1 MEHTKIRAMIVED
14 EPEALDLL
22 SGLLE
27 ATGLANVIAAT
38 SDPSEAIDLI
48 ATHEPEIL
56 FLDIRMPGI
65 SGFDIL
71 NDLNSIGIAMPHVVF
86 TTAHDEYAIKAF
98 DYAAFDYLLKPI
110 DPDRLTATLI
120 RHKAATNPS
129 NGAGAG
135 YGNSTGNGAGSITG
149 NDHSNST
156 GNSTGNGHS
165 HGAGNGNG
173 TLNGKKRETD
183 RQPSDL
189 NNEKILIFRGVTGV
203 TFIDTDDVVFIT
215 ADGNY
220 SSFHFISGRIETV
233 TTLIGNV
240 EMHLGRQFFRTGRS
254 CIINTAYLARIDMK
268 QMTCVFIR
276 GEREYRCEISRDK
289 VKMLMDHM
297 KSRIAEN

>member
-1 MEHTKIRAMIVED
+1 MEHQKIRAMIVED

-22 SGLLE
+22 SGLIE
-27 ATGLANVIAAT
+27 ATGLATVIAST
-38 SDPSEAIDLI
+38 TEPSEAIDLI
-48 ATHEPEIL
+48 EKNEPEIL
-56 FLDIRMPGI
+56 FLDIRMPGF
-65 SGFDIL
+65 SGFEIL
-71 NDLNSIGIAMPHVVF
+71 NELNRLGTATPHVVF

-110 DPDRLTATLI
+110 DPDRLATTLI
-120 RHKAATNPS
+120 RYNTAGKHP
-129 NGAGAG
+129 NGNGNDN
-135 YGNSTGNGAGSITG
+135 GNSF
-149 NDHSNST
+149 
-156 GNSTGNGHS
+156 GNSH
-165 HGAGNGNG
+165 GNGNG
-173 TLNGKKRETD
+173 HGKKAEAD
-183 RQPSDL
+183 RQPSVF

-203 TFIDTDDVVFIT
+203 TFIDTDEVVFIT

-240 EMHLGRQFFRTGRS
+240 EMHLGKQFFRTGRS

-289 VKMLMDHM
+289 VKLLMDHM

>member
-1 MEHTKIRAMIVED
+1 MNNPNPDNMDHQKIRAMIVED

-27 ATGLANVIAAT
+27 GTGLATVIAST
-38 SDPSEAIDLI
+38 TEPSEAIDLI
-48 ATHEPEIL
+48 VTHEPGIL
-56 FLDIRMPGI
+56 FLDIRMPGM

-71 NDLNSIGIAMPHVVF
+71 NDLNSMGTAMPHVVF

-120 RHKAATNPS
+120 RHNAAGNHTNINDAA
-129 NGAGAG
+129 NG
-135 YGNSTGNGAGSITG
+135 TGV
-149 NDHSNST
+149 
-156 GNSTGNGHS
+156 
-165 HGAGNGNG
+165 GNGNG
-173 TLNGKKRETD
+173 NGKNGEPD
-183 RQPSDL
+183 RQSSDL

-220 SSFHFISGRIETV
+220 SSFHFISGRVETV
-233 TTLIGNV
+233 TALIGNV

-268 QMTCVFIR
+268 QMACVFIR

-289 VKMLMDHM
+289 VKMLMDHI
-297 KSRIAEN
+297 KNRISER